1 MTEETFEP
9 LSATELAEIDAQY
22 KPFPPFTEWPQEI
35 PGLDLWAKARA
46 DLQGAVDQ
54 ASEQD
59 LEAAQAIARRAAAFD
74 TGAIEGLYSTN
85 RGLTFTVA
93 EQAALWE
100 QKVDTQGPD
109 ARTLFEAQ
117 LRAFELVLDHV
128 THSVPKITQAWL
140 RRIHEEITQPQ
151 DTYFVHTPVGSQEQ
165 PLPKGEYK
173 KYPNHVRTISEGVH
187 AYAPVESTQ
196 AEMGRLIDELES
208 PAFKDAHPVNQA
220 AYAHYA
226 LVAIHPFADGNGR
239 LARAAA
245 SVYTY
250 REASIPLMVLDEH
263 RDAYLATLGSADA
276 GDIKPFVGL
285 MSKVVRE
292 TMDLVRDNLETARK
306 PLPDTLLGQ
315 FTELFAN
322 EDKRLRRDEVARR
335 FSDWLVGAVEKQV
348 TELEVPDGVQVAVQT
363 FDKTNGGLPQGFRNL
378 DVDGVRAIRLNF
390 ESAPPAAATTHRRF
404 NLFVPADP
412 DSGGGILIKGRQ
424 MATEELL
431 LSVSDLEP
439 HLSGLT
445 QRKVANYVQRQLS
458 DGLSELLNQAKSSLG
473 L

>member
-1 MTEETFEP
+1 MSEETFEP
-9 LSATELAEIDAQY
+9 LSANELAEIDARY
-22 KPFPPFTEWPQEI
+22 KPFPPFAEWPQEI
-35 PGLDLWAKARA
+35 RELDLWAKARA
-46 DLQGAVDQ
+46 DLQGAVAQ

-59 LEAAQAIARRAAAFD
+59 LENAQAIARRAAAFD

-100 QKVDTQGPD
+100 QKVDAQGPD

-151 DTYFVHTPVGSQEQ
+151 DTYVVHTPVGSQEQ

-173 KYPNHVRTISEGVH
+173 KHPNHVRTSSGSVH

-196 AEMGRLIDELES
+196 AEMGRLVDELET
-208 PAFKDAHPVNQA
+208 PAFKEAHPVNQA

-250 REASIPLMVLDEH
+250 REASIPLMVLDEQ
-263 RDAYLATLGSADA
+263 REPYLSTLAQADS
-276 GDIKPFVGL
+276 GEIGPFVGFI
-285 MSKVVRE
+285 SRVTRE
-292 TMDLVRDNLETARK
+292 TLELVKDNLETAK
-306 PLPDTLLGQ
+306 VPQPETLLTR
-315 FTELFAN
+315 FTELYDQ
-322 EDKRLRRDEVARR
+322 EKTRLRRDEAARR
-335 FSDWLVGAVEKQV
+335 FGDWLVQAVEKQV
-348 TELEVPDGVQVAVQT
+348 TELELPSGVEVGVQT
-363 FDKTNGGLPQGFRNL
+363 FNQTNADPPKGFRNL
-378 DVDGVRAIRLNF
+378 DIDGVRSVRLNLA
-390 ESAPPAAATTHRRF
+390 SAPPAAASIPRRVD
-404 NLFVPADP
+404 LFVPADP
-412 DSGGGILIKGRQ
+412 KDAGGVLLRGVQ
-424 MATEELL
+424 MSNERLVLAA
-431 LSVSDLEP
+431 SDLDP
-439 HLSGLT
+439 QVTGLT
-445 QRKVANYVQRQLS
+445 QRKVANYVHRQLA
-458 DGLSELLNQAKSSLG
+458 DGLSELLAKAESELG